1 MPIEPIV
8 DGIIDMID
16 QNMIARTNVTSNVL
30 TGDIIINVEDSFR
43 YRDNEEIVL
52 IDYNYNVPGTDHYNI
67 FEYAKIDTVNN
78 TRSITLQDPVEG
90 NWTLADK
97 SFIQKTIGH
106 SPLYTDQIYYGDR
119 EVIPFDQ
126 MAITVEPQSLGNEW
140 IYIQGGLSEEYRI
153 MITIYGKD
161 IKFEEG
167 RRILD
172 RYSDSVYQLLNDNL
186 HFDVNNYETPLMQN
200 VVTGSNVVVV
210 EDTPENE
217 QYFTLSPTNPPVA
230 EYQLQD
236 NNGASC
242 FASIINRVIAGGFI
256 TLTLDIDAGQ
266 DYTKSEFGVFRKIG
280 TYIYDSRVD
289 AVTYGEVSKGSAYLR
304 ASQLSWFGKLV
315 NRFRF
320 PQRSRG
326 VDDFTKIP

>member
-16 QNMIARTNVTSNVL
+16 KNMIARTNVTSNVL
-30 TGDIIINVEDSFR
+30 TGDININVEDSFR
-43 YRDNEEIVL
+43 YNANEEIVL
-52 IDYNYNVPGTDHYNI
+52 IDFNYSVPGTDHYNI
-67 FEYAKIDTVNN
+67 FEYAKIESVNN
-78 TRSITLQDPVEG
+78 TTSITLQAPVEG
-90 NWTLADK
+90 NWMVSDR

-172 RYSDSVYQLLNDNL
+172 RYSDSVYKLLNDNL
-186 HFDVNNYETPLMQN
+186 HFDVNNFETPLMADTL
-200 VVTGSNVVVV
+200 TGSFVVVV
-210 EDTPENE
+210 ADTPENQE
-217 QYFTLSPTNPPVA
+217 YFTVSPTTPPIA

-236 NNGASC
+236 NGQASC
-242 FASIINRVIAGGFI
+242 YLMITNRVIAGGFI
-256 TLTLDIDAGQ
+256 TLTINVAAGA
-266 DYTKSEFGVFRKIG
+266 DYTKSEYAVFTKIG

-289 AVTYGEVSKGSAYLR
+289 NVTYGEVSKGSAYLR

-315 NRFRF
+315 NKHGF
-320 PQRSRG
+320 PQRSKG
-326 VDDFTKIP
+326 GPDFSKIP